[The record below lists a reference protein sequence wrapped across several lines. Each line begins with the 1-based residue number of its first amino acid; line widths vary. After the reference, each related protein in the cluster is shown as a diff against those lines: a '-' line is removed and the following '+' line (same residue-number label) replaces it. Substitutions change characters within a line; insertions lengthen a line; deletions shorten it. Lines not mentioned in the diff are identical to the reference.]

1 MVPQAWAPIVV
12 SGAGQAV
19 CKVSSY
25 YSSCFPRSQEQSSKL
40 SQGIPRMCLGTS
52 SMVGPGHHCCSH
64 RLRPGPLR
72 QRATLGQC
80 QKKGLCKGTGLKGD
94 LGSKCLIPCTQEPPQ
109 MSAPWFGMLN
119 ESLLR
124 SQACLFVFGLLAFAA
139 VLRDRLF

>member
-1 MVPQAWAPIVV
+1 MVPQAWAPTVA
-12 SGAGQAV
+12 SGTGQAV

-25 YSSCFPRSQEQSSKL
+25 YSSYFPGSQSSKL
-40 SQGIPRMCLGTS
+40 SQGISRTCLGTS
-52 SMVGPGHHCCSH
+52 NVVGPGHHWCSH

-80 QKKGLCKGTGLKGD
+80 QKKDLCKGTGLKGD
-94 LGSKCLIPCTQEPPQ
+94 LGSKCLIPCTREPPPI
-109 MSAPWFGMLN
+109 SAPWFGMLN